1 MKRYTVLLIIPVM
14 ITLSCASKPESPPS
28 ITMPLVEEV
37 ISEEKIAPV
46 VVVTAPVPIAPA
58 APVIPTDPAVLADP
72 VVPVAPVIPA
82 APIVPATPVIPT
94 DPAVPTDPVVPT
106 DLAEEPQFESANIS
120 QEEFDTTKADI
131 QRLIETLNKVIQAR
145 DFNAWLSYLTDDYIA
160 AINSKNYLARLS
172 EISPLLKS
180 QKIVLKTP
188 EDYFTYVV
196 VPSRI
201 NARVDDIE
209 FDRYSHVKAFAL
221 RGKTRLRLFELEKFD
236 NRWKIAFPD

>member
-1 MKRYTVLLIIPVM
+1 M

-28 ITMPLVEEV
+28 ITVPLVEEV
-37 ISEEKIAPV
+37 ISEEKIAPP
-46 VVVTAPVPIAPA
+46 VVVTAPVPIVPED
-58 APVIPTDPAVLADP
+58 PVIPTDPA
-72 VVPVAPVIPA
+72 
-82 APIVPATPVIPT
+82 
-94 DPAVPTDPVVPT
+94 
-106 DLAEEPQFESANIS
+106 EESQFEPTNIS
-120 QEEFDTTKADI
+120 QEEFDATKADI
-131 QRLIETLNKVIQAR
+131 QRLIETLNKVIQAK

-160 AINSKNYLARLS
+160 AINSKNYLAQLS

-180 QKIVLKTP
+180 QKIILKTP

-209 FDRYSHVKAFAL
+209 FDRYSHVKAFAQ
-221 RGKTRLRLFELEKFD
+221 RGKTRLRLFELERFE